1 MPFVMKAHGKLLSV
15 RGSCEADDDG
25 IAHSTDVLES
35 CGYCTSCDTGTVT
48 TGCVT
53 TCGLYLIRTMD
64 LYVTLTATN
73 GPPPP
78 RSEIGKSVMQISFP
92 MSPFISKHRKGCPV
106 VHSFVKTLFWLVT
119 LTAVRKSLTAA
130 FSVADSS

>member
-1 MPFVMKAHGKLLSV
+1 MPFVMKAHGKRLSV

-25 IAHSTDVLES
+25 IAHSTDMLES

-64 LYVTLTATN
+64 LYVTLQQQMVRLLQEVKWEKCHAD
-73 GPPPP
+73 
-78 RSEIGKSVMQISFP
+78 IISN
-92 MSPFISKHRKGCPV
+92 V
-106 VHSFVKTLFWLVT
+106 TVH
-119 LTAVRKSLTAA
+119 
-130 FSVADSS
+130 

>member
-1 MPFVMKAHGKLLSV
+1 MPFVMKAHGKRLSV

-78 RSEIGKSVMQISFP
+78 RSEMGKVSCRYHFQCHRSLANTAKAAQSFT
-92 MSPFISKHRKGCPV
+92 
-106 VHSFVKTLFWLVT
+106 HS
-119 LTAVRKSLTAA
+119 
-130 FSVADSS
+130 

>member
-25 IAHSTDVLES
+25 IAHSTDMLES

-64 LYVTLTATN
+64 LYVTLQQQMVRLLQEVKLGKVSCRYHFQCHRSLANTA
-73 GPPPP
+73 
-78 RSEIGKSVMQISFP
+78 KAAQSFT
-92 MSPFISKHRKGCPV
+92 
-106 VHSFVKTLFWLVT
+106 HS
-119 LTAVRKSLTAA
+119 
-130 FSVADSS
+130 

>member
-1 MPFVMKAHGKLLSV
+1 MPFVMKAHGKRLSV

-25 IAHSTDVLES
+25 IAHSTDMLES

-64 LYVTLTATN
+64 LYVTLQQQMVRLLQEVKWEKCHAH
-73 GPPPP
+73 
-78 RSEIGKSVMQISFP
+78 IISN
-92 MSPFISKHRKGCPV
+92 V
-106 VHSFVKTLFWLVT
+106 TVH
-119 LTAVRKSLTAA
+119 
-130 FSVADSS
+130 